1 MQEATQVIVHLVE
14 DSLPLDPTHGYR
26 RGGPLILAGPFH
38 SFLVMVHHVILKQ
51 IRFAQPLLLEH
62 VFWWCLILVDA
73 GSKSVHT
80 HDGGARGAN
89 GQPRRQRRVRR
100 AFADRHDCCRFGFW
114 RGIRRLNITTAL
126 TGQSTADRLGSE
138 EDVDHQNAG
147 EQEGARVPREE
158 EDDER
163 LEGDELDDE
172 LAEHDVH
179 MNPHQLARQWHEG
192 VGHILD
198 DHDDEQ
204 NRHAIYDTVVVVR
217 LHEECKVDQEG
228 EKPEREQ

>member
-1 MQEATQVIVHLVE
+1 MCAWSAEACLVE

-26 RGGPLILAGPFH
+26 RGGSLILAGPFQ

-73 GSKSVHT
+73 GRKSVHSY
-80 HDGGARGAN
+80 DGGARGAN

-114 RGIRRLNITTAL
+114 RGRVRRLNITTAL

-138 EDVDHQNAG
+138 EDVDLPRQKSIAG
-147 EQEGARVPREE
+147 WGGTHSHS
-158 EDDER
+158 
-163 LEGDELDDE
+163 GDTI
-172 LAEHDVH
+172 ASYAHATH
-179 MNPHQLARQWHEG
+179 MLR
-192 VGHILD
+192 
-198 DHDDEQ
+198 
-204 NRHAIYDTVVVVR
+204 T
-217 LHEECKVDQEG
+217 
-228 EKPEREQ
+228 